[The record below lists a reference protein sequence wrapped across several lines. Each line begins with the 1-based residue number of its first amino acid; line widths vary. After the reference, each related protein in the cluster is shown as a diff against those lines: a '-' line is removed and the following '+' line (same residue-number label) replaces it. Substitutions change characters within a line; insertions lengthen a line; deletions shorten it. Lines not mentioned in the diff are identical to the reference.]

1 MTNFNH
7 TQNSKV
13 KKKEKK
19 RRKEQATSQR
29 RNSREENQCCTT
41 RQLQEG
47 DIQCSPRGGGLG
59 NFMLSST
66 EKKKER
72 K

>member
-19 RRKEQATSQR
+19 RKEKATIQR
-29 RNSREENQCCTT
+29 RNSHEENQCCAPPDNSRKVTFSVHPV
-41 RQLQEG
+41 LG
-47 DIQCSPRGGGLG
+47 DLG

-66 EKKKER
+66 EKKER